1 MEALFCVGRGGNGDH
16 VGRYNDERG
25 SVWFGVDGGATV
37 GNEGRDNRG
46 HGRGN
51 GACDDG
57 WQGGGET
64 RRWGTRRWW
73 AFQW

>member
-37 GNEGRDNRG
+37 GNEGRQPRTWT
-46 HGRGN
+46 
-51 GACDDG
+51 
-57 WQGGGET
+57 WQ
-64 RRWGTRRWW
+64 WCM
-73 AFQW
+73 